1 MADGARSAAIE
12 RVCRKAGLPYLSS
25 HKVGRHAFAAR
36 LLAQGQ
42 SLKLVQDAG
51 GWATIQVVS
60 EIYGHLEQQAI
71 DDAVRGA
78 GAGLAAL
85 PKQLPR
91 KKEDQA

>member
-1 MADGARSAAIE
+1 MKSCPCCGCELAPSAGGKARSPE
-12 RVCRKAGLPYLSS
+12 
-25 HKVGRHAFAAR
+25 H
-36 LLAQGQ
+36 
-42 SLKLVQDAG
+42 G